1 MIPHSTS
8 INKQSCYFISIFFFG
23 AAKERLRND
32 DCFDNV
38 AQSSNTK
45 WRFSYSSRRSCL
57 KLLIIVNLLERKV
70 CVTALDRLL
79 SFQGDREEF
88 NQCQTQLKALY
99 AENLPG
105 NISEFTAYR
114 LLYYILTK
122 NTLGIL
128 DNYFVSYRSLRVLQL
143 QRICGATGSVDLF
156 MSRFCSLWYI
166 CSEKPCEQQWLI
178 NYDSLSR
185 LSCDLLLDLRYDQIW
200 RLLWHV
206 WRKKKNQ
213 TRL

>member
-1 MIPHSTS
+1 M
-8 INKQSCYFISIFFFG
+8 
-23 AAKERLRND
+23 
-32 DCFDNV
+32 
-38 AQSSNTK
+38 
-45 WRFSYSSRRSCL
+45 
-57 KLLIIVNLLERKV
+57 
-70 CVTALDRLL
+70 TALDRLL

-128 DNYFVSYRSLRVLQL
+128 DNYFVSYMSLRVLQL
-143 QRICGATGSVDLF
+143 QRICGATESVDSF
-156 MSRFCSLWYI
+156 MSRFCSLCYI

-185 LSCDLLLDLRYDQIW
+185 LSCDLLLDLRYDQI
-200 RLLWHV
+200 
-206 WRKKKNQ
+206 
-213 TRL
+213 

>member
-1 MIPHSTS
+1 M
-8 INKQSCYFISIFFFG
+8 
-23 AAKERLRND
+23 
-32 DCFDNV
+32 
-38 AQSSNTK
+38 
-45 WRFSYSSRRSCL
+45 
-57 KLLIIVNLLERKV
+57 
-70 CVTALDRLL
+70 TALDRLL
-79 SFQGDREEF
+79 FFHFQGDREEF

-128 DNYFVSYRSLRVLQL
+128 HNYFVSYMSLRVLQL
-143 QRICGATGSVDLF
+143 QRICGATESVDLF
-156 MSRFCSLWYI
+156 MSRFCSLCYI

-185 LSCDLLLDLRYDQIW
+185 LSCDLLLDLRYDQI
-200 RLLWHV
+200 
-206 WRKKKNQ
+206 
-213 TRL
+213 

>member
-1 MIPHSTS
+1 M
-8 INKQSCYFISIFFFG
+8 
-23 AAKERLRND
+23 
-32 DCFDNV
+32 
-38 AQSSNTK
+38 
-45 WRFSYSSRRSCL
+45 
-57 KLLIIVNLLERKV
+57 
-70 CVTALDRLL
+70 TALDRLL
-79 SFQGDREEF
+79 SLQGDREEF

-128 DNYFVSYRSLRVLQL
+128 DNYFVSYMSLRVLQL
-143 QRICGATGSVDLF
+143 QRICGATESVDLF
-156 MSRFCSLWYI
+156 MSRFCSLCYI

-185 LSCDLLLDLRYDQIW
+185 LSCDLLLDLRYDQI
-200 RLLWHV
+200 
-206 WRKKKNQ
+206 
-213 TRL
+213 

>member
-1 MIPHSTS
+1 M
-8 INKQSCYFISIFFFG
+8 
-23 AAKERLRND
+23 
-32 DCFDNV
+32 
-38 AQSSNTK
+38 
-45 WRFSYSSRRSCL
+45 
-57 KLLIIVNLLERKV
+57 
-70 CVTALDRLL
+70 TALDRLI

-128 DNYFVSYRSLRVLQL
+128 DNYFVSYMSLRVLQL
-143 QRICGATGSVDLF
+143 QRICGATEKVDLF
-156 MSRFCSLWYI
+156 MSRFCSLCYI

-178 NYDSLSR
+178 NHDSLSR
-185 LSCDLLLDLRYDQIW
+185 LSCDLLLDLRYDQI
-200 RLLWHV
+200 
-206 WRKKKNQ
+206 
-213 TRL
+213 

>member
-1 MIPHSTS
+1 M
-8 INKQSCYFISIFFFG
+8 
-23 AAKERLRND
+23 
-32 DCFDNV
+32 
-38 AQSSNTK
+38 
-45 WRFSYSSRRSCL
+45 
-57 KLLIIVNLLERKV
+57 
-70 CVTALDRLL
+70 TALDRLI

-128 DNYFVSYRSLRVLQL
+128 DNYFVSYMSLRVLQL
-143 QRICGATGSVDLF
+143 QRICGATENVDLF
-156 MSRFCSLWYI
+156 MSRFCSLCYI

-185 LSCDLLLDLRYDQIW
+185 LSCDLLLYLRYDQI
-200 RLLWHV
+200 
-206 WRKKKNQ
+206 
-213 TRL
+213 

>member
-1 MIPHSTS
+1 M
-8 INKQSCYFISIFFFG
+8 
-23 AAKERLRND
+23 
-32 DCFDNV
+32 
-38 AQSSNTK
+38 
-45 WRFSYSSRRSCL
+45 
-57 KLLIIVNLLERKV
+57 
-70 CVTALDRLL
+70 TALDRLL

-156 MSRFCSLWYI
+156 MSRFCSL
-166 CSEKPCEQQWLI
+166 
-178 NYDSLSR
+178 
-185 LSCDLLLDLRYDQIW
+185 
-200 RLLWHV
+200 
-206 WRKKKNQ
+206 
-213 TRL
+213 

>member
-1 MIPHSTS
+1 M
-8 INKQSCYFISIFFFG
+8 
-23 AAKERLRND
+23 
-32 DCFDNV
+32 
-38 AQSSNTK
+38 
-45 WRFSYSSRRSCL
+45 
-57 KLLIIVNLLERKV
+57 
-70 CVTALDRLL
+70 TALDRLI

-128 DNYFVSYRSLRVLQL
+128 DNYFVSYMSLRVLQL
-143 QRICGATGSVDLF
+143 QRICGATENVDLF
-156 MSRFCSLWYI
+156 MSRFCSLCYI

-185 LSCDLLLDLRYDQIW
+185 LSCDLLLDLRYDQI
-200 RLLWHV
+200 
-206 WRKKKNQ
+206 
-213 TRL
+213 

>member
-1 MIPHSTS
+1 M
-8 INKQSCYFISIFFFG
+8 
-23 AAKERLRND
+23 
-32 DCFDNV
+32 
-38 AQSSNTK
+38 
-45 WRFSYSSRRSCL
+45 
-57 KLLIIVNLLERKV
+57 
-70 CVTALDRLL
+70 TALDRLL

-128 DNYFVSYRSLRVLQL
+128 DNYFVSYMSLRVLQL
-143 QRICGATGSVDLF
+143 QRICGATESVDLF
-156 MSRFCSLWYI
+156 MSRFCSLCYI

-185 LSCDLLLDLRYDQIW
+185 LSCDLLLDLRYDQI
-200 RLLWHV
+200 
-206 WRKKKNQ
+206 
-213 TRL
+213 

>member
-1 MIPHSTS
+1 M
-8 INKQSCYFISIFFFG
+8 
-23 AAKERLRND
+23 
-32 DCFDNV
+32 
-38 AQSSNTK
+38 
-45 WRFSYSSRRSCL
+45 
-57 KLLIIVNLLERKV
+57 
-70 CVTALDRLL
+70 TALDRLI

-128 DNYFVSYRSLRVLQL
+128 DNYFVSYMSLRVLQL
-143 QRICGATGSVDLF
+143 QRICGATEKVDLF
-156 MSRFCSLWYI
+156 MSRFCSLCYI

-185 LSCDLLLDLRYDQIW
+185 LSCDLLLDLRYDQI
-200 RLLWHV
+200 
-206 WRKKKNQ
+206 
-213 TRL
+213 

>member
-128 DNYFVSYRSLRVLQL
+128 DNYFRQL
-143 QRICGATGSVDLF
+143 HDLAYTPF
-156 MSRFCSLWYI
+156 TTHLWCNRKRWFI
-166 CSEKPCEQQWLI
+166 HVA
-178 NYDSLSR
+178 
-185 LSCDLLLDLRYDQIW
+185 LLLPLLYMQWETVWATMAYQLRFS
-200 RLLWHV
+200 L
-206 WRKKKNQ
+206 
-213 TRL
+213 